1 MSPSDPVMASMKD
14 YLATN
19 SADSPP
25 FDVECL
31 LQTGDNAYN
40 WFRVRGQALWNKDG
54 KPVRMAGSIT
64 DITGRRNWEEEQA
77 RLIANLAI
85 ARDKAEKAAKARSE
99 FLAVSANFYRNCASL
114 GFGVWDFVSVLVSAH
129 DSILLRF
136 LGHEPRDSNS
146 IEWSHRHG
154 VGSLGHSSHSGTGR
168 MPGNDKNLRGV
179 LVVNHQ

>member
-1 MSPSDPVMASMKD
+1 VSRSDPVMATMKD

-31 LQTGDNAYN
+31 LQTGDGSYN

-64 DITGRRNWEEEQA
+64 DITERRNWEEEQA

-99 FLAVSANFYRNCASL
+99 FLAVSVPNFLL
-114 GFGVWDFVSVLVSAH
+114 GFRFKVFRISDSVLIGLH
-129 DSILLRF
+129 FF
-136 LGHEPRDSNS
+136 LGEGYEP
-146 IEWSHRHG
+146 
-154 VGSLGHSSHSGTGR
+154 
-168 MPGNDKNLRGV
+168 
-179 LVVNHQ
+179 